1 VSAGVEVLYRDV
13 LVEHARHPHN
23 RREVPDATLHAEI
36 ENPLCGDRVTVYATV
51 ADGVVRDAS
60 FMGDACAVAT
70 ASASMM
76 TDAVCGT
83 RAADIAGLFAV
94 LQAFLRGDTCAPGGT
109 ELGAFVAF
117 AGVREFPARIRC
129 AELPWHAL
137 LAALA
142 AGPGARTG

>member
-23 RREVPDATLHAEI
+23 RREVPDATRHAEI

-51 ADGVVRDAS
+51 ADGVLRDVS
-60 FMGDACAVAT
+60 FVGDACAVAT

-76 TDAVCGT
+76 TDAVRGT
-83 RAADIAGLFAV
+83 RAVDIAGLFAA
-94 LQAFLRGDTCAPGGT
+94 LQAFLRGDTGAPVGA

-117 AGVREFPARIRC
+117 DGVREFPARIRC

-137 LAALA
+137 LAAL
-142 AGPGARTG
+142 GPVASTG

>member
-23 RREVPDATLHAEI
+23 RRAAPDATGHAEI
-36 ENPLCGDRVTVYATV
+36 ENPLCGDRLKVYATV

-76 TDAVCGT
+76 TDAVRGKSLDESRRLFGAFEQFVRAGCGVP
-83 RAADIAGLFAV
+83 AGV
-94 LQAFLRGDTCAPGGT
+94 D
-109 ELGAFVAF
+109 LGALAAF
-117 AGVREFPARIRC
+117 AGVREFPSRLRC
-129 AELPWHAL
+129 ALLPWQAL
-137 LAALA
+137 FAAVSGDA
-142 AGPGARTG
+142 PPHD